1 MKYIE
6 MQKYFEK
13 LKVFSIEDL
22 RLIDDKFENK
32 KLQYW
37 FKK

>member
-6 MQKYFEK
+6 MQKYFER

-22 RLIDDKFENK
+22 RLIDDKFEKK
-32 KLQYW
+32 KLSEW
-37 FKK
+37 IKK